1 LSRRFLVG
9 PFLCGCACWILA
21 NGTVTL
27 LPLYAMERGASPSGG
42 GLFLAF
48 AYLCLALGTAT
59 GAVLPKGFHHRRALI
74 MGCGILASLL
84 SLLVS
89 RTTGL
94 VGFAAASGA
103 SWFLAGSVVTQATI
117 LVGLA
122 APGGERGT
130 ALGILGMTSGVG
142 SILGGLGV
150 GWLAVRFGFSSVFL
164 GISAVC
170 LLMVAGGFLSV
181 ESGGPLS
188 GPLPQASRAPARAG
202 GSGSP
207 TLTSK
212 GRQAVVALGF
222 GFFLLLA
229 SNLLMSVTNSTAILG
244 RALRMDQYGFSKL
257 TISVTQSMSG
267 VVSLTVPLVLGWLSD
282 KIGRRWILV
291 GSYLV
296 VSAGLL
302 VLASAQAF
310 WQFGLFAVLIGFL
323 SVCLGLGPAFVLDVV
338 PPGSAA
344 RGVSLYQ
351 TTFWAG
357 NIIGT
362 AALGLAYERLGTTA
376 PVIAASFFPLAGIIF
391 LLLIRRRSQ
400 AEGGREIFRA

>member
-1 LSRRFLVG
+1 MLLNDSGSSGRRYLVG

-27 LPLYAMERGASPSGG
+27 LPLFAMERGASPSGG

-48 AYLCLALGTAT
+48 AYLCLALGTGT
-59 GAVLPKGFHHRRALI
+59 GAVLPRSFHHRRALI
-74 MGCGILASLL
+74 IGCGMLASIL

-103 SWFLAGSVVTQATI
+103 SWFLAGSVATQATI

-122 APGGERGT
+122 APAGERGT
-130 ALGILGMTSGVG
+130 ALGILGMTSGIG

-150 GWLAVRFGFSSVFL
+150 GWLAVRFGFASVFM
-164 GISAVC
+164 GTSGVC

-181 ESGGPLS
+181 ETGPRDSS
-188 GPLPQASRAPARAG
+188 GPALASR
-202 GSGSP
+202 
-207 TLTSK
+207 
-212 GRQAVVALGF
+212 GRQALVALGV

-244 RALRMDQYGFSKL
+244 RALRMDQFGFSKL

-267 VVSLTVPLVLGWLSD
+267 AVSLTVPLVLGWLSD
-282 KIGRRWILV
+282 RIGRRWIMV
-291 GSYLV
+291 SSYLV

-302 VLASAQAF
+302 VLAS
-310 WQFGLFAVLIGFL
+310 
-323 SVCLGLGPAFVLDVV
+323 SRPS
-338 PPGSAA
+338 GSS
-344 RGVSLYQ
+344 GCSP
-351 TTFWAG
+351 F
-357 NIIGT
+357 
-362 AALGLAYERLGTTA
+362 
-376 PVIAASFFPLAGIIF
+376 
-391 LLLIRRRSQ
+391 
-400 AEGGREIFRA
+400 